1 MDIEIRPVKVTDAK
15 DISTCCFVTA
25 NEEEIR
31 KQIEKDLKKIQE
43 GNLTRLV
50 AVSEGSVIG
59 HCEISKKTS
68 PVQAH
73 IAEIYGVVVNEKNQ
87 GKGIFSKLLNA
98 GIGWSKEKGCS
109 LLVISVRKGTKA
121 EEVYKHA
128 GFKVYG
134 ELENGIVEPWGDRKS
149 YTEVYL
155 YKNI

>member
-98 GIGWSKEKGCS
+98 GIGWSKETGCS
-109 LLVISVRKGTKA
+109 YCLQRRDACDKIYKGKNTSKFS
-121 EEVYKHA
+121 YYIFA
-128 GFKVYG
+128 G
-134 ELENGIVEPWGDRKS
+134 
-149 YTEVYL
+149 
-155 YKNI
+155 